1 MVTGPS
7 ERKTGIGS
15 EFSTRGRG
23 LQQLAG
29 HTMITA
35 PGPPRPTEGL
45 SLGPAP
51 GGCILRQ
58 APAGRAGAQGD
69 AGTVQLRPSESEPG
83 PGSGPRPGAGPWAL
97 GHVRAAGRQ
106 ARRGLCAGCAVDAQC
121 PHLLRLLPAREDIC
135 CVCRYP
141 PGTGGYLL
149 RVAAVCCGYA
159 GCTSVKEGCQGDWPA
174 FSRGAV
180 RAGRTRSA
188 RIDSQAQR
196 ILRACGTALQRLR
209 DCVNSQWLRKCK

>member
-23 LQQLAG
+23 LQAIPWPQ
-29 HTMITA
+29 
-35 PGPPRPTEGL
+35 PPRPTEGL

-51 GGCILRQ
+51 GACILRQ

-69 AGTVQLRPSESEPG
+69 AGFVQLRPSESEPG

-121 PHLLRLLPAREDIC
+121 PYVLRLLPAREDIC
-135 CVCRYP
+135 CVRRYP
-141 PGTGGYLL
+141 PGTGTGGYLL

-159 GCTSVKEGCQGDWPA
+159 GCASVPEGCQGDWPE
-174 FSRGAV
+174 FSCSLCLV
-180 RAGRTRSA
+180 SAGRTRSA
-188 RIDSQAQR
+188 SIDSQVQR
-196 ILRACGTALQRLR
+196 ILLAGRYVAKLQTACL
-209 DCVNSQWLRKCK
+209 N